1 MINYLSNDL
10 NINLITGNQNFIIY
24 MKNYNNNRESLRK
37 KSIDVSIKNK
47 QRDFFSDSLFGIL
60 CLSSYVDMKTMNI
73 VSSDVRK
80 INTSF

>member
-1 MINYLSNDL
+1 
-10 NINLITGNQNFIIY
+10 

-47 QRDFFSDSLFGIL
+47 QMDFFSDSLFFFF